1 MEREREATP
10 AQPTVPDVR
19 LGGRYRVGPLIG
31 RGGMA
36 EVFDAYDEALERPVA
51 VKRLRPEFGDDA
63 DLRRR
68 FAREARAAGR
78 ITHPNVVAIYD
89 VGEQGD
95 VPYLVMERL
104 PGRTLHDEL
113 AGGAVPP
120 RRLRVLA
127 TDILGGL
134 GAAHRCGILHRDV
147 KPANVLLDE
156 SDRAKVGDF
165 GIAHVS
171 DELHHTSTGLVLG
184 TLAYLP
190 PERLAGG
197 AATAAGDLYGAG
209 VVLFEAATGRA
220 AFAADSPLA
229 LTHAVAHDTPG
240 FGVEERRRLDPGF
253 AAAVERAMA
262 KDPDHRFA
270 SAEAMLAAL
279 LGEGRTDPDAAAPTV
294 PVRTGLPRTERLVAP
309 TPASTP
315 TTRSEPVARP
325 DAPRRRR
332 RLLLAVAVVLA
343 AVAVTTAALVT
354 GSDRAG
360 APTPTPSTSTPA
372 GSTPPQLGRALD
384 GLDRAIDR

>member
-1 MEREREATP
+1 MDRERTA
-10 AQPTVPDVR
+10 ASVSDGR
-19 LGGRYRVGPLIG
+19 LGGRYRLGAPIG

-36 EVFDAYDEALERPVA
+36 EVFDAYDEVLQRPVA
-51 VKRLRPEFGDDA
+51 VKRLRPEFGDDP

-89 VGEQGD
+89 VGEQAD

-113 AGGAVPP
+113 AGGAVPA

-184 TLAYLP
+184 TLSYLP

-209 VVLFEAATGRA
+209 IVLFEAATGRA

-229 LTHAVAHDTPG
+229 LTHAVAHDTPR

-253 AAAVERAMA
+253 AAAVERAIA
-262 KDPDHRFA
+262 KDPADRFA
-270 SAEAMLAAL
+270 SADTMLAAL
-279 LGEGRTDPDAAAPTV
+279 LGDDRTDPAGAAPTA
-294 PVRTGLPRTERLVAP
+294 PVRTRIPPTERLVAP
-309 TPASTP
+309 ETTP
-315 TTRSEPVARP
+315 TTRDEP
-325 DAPRRRR
+325 DARRRRR
-332 RLLLAVAVVLA
+332 RLLVAVAVVLA
-343 AVAVTTAALVT
+343 AVAVTTAAVVT
-354 GSDRAG
+354 GSDGSG